1 MQHYPVPGGYTDG
14 SFTDIY
20 PSIPVVQNWGY
31 ISIVRGVFLYSP
43 SLFVIRHA
51 QQVGSIRCHSGI
63 LSSVLC
69 ISSPMRL
76 RFIYGYS
83 IPQYFLTVNLV
94 FSFLKKT
101 ALSTNCNDAYCA
113 NGIKLQM

>member
-51 QQVGSIRCHSGI
+51 QQVGSIRGHSGI
-63 LSSVLC
+63 LSSVHHLT
-69 ISSPMRL
+69 SP
-76 RFIYGYS
+76 
-83 IPQYFLTVNLV
+83 V
-94 FSFLKKT
+94 
-101 ALSTNCNDAYCA
+101 
-113 NGIKLQM
+113 